1 MNNGQ
6 KVRKDVVGADGKT
19 VYIIKPNT
27 KSGQKAAQKR
37 ANLME
42 ANGYKPQKYFMT
54 PPTLDGYQAHLH
66 TLVPR
71 INT

>member
-42 ANGYKPQKYFMT
+42 ANGYKPQKVFYD
-54 PPTLDGYQAHLH
+54 PAD
-66 TLVPR
+66 PR
-71 INT
+71 WLPGSSTYIGPKN